1 MVRNSIIPLLLIAI
15 LPASGYGQV
24 SWTLERCVAEAEKN
38 NLNIR
43 DRALDIELS
52 RTGRQQAIGS
62 FIPSLNGF
70 ATHGYN
76 WGRVIDPFTNTFAT
90 DRVRTNNLG
99 VRADVDL
106 FGGFRNQRSLE
117 QSNVDIA
124 VSQEALEA
132 AKVQL
137 RTSMVDNFL
146 SVLDLSERIR
156 VAEIQ
161 VGRTKEQLSDLLQLI
176 DAGSRPIAE
185 RYDLEAQIAQEEF
198 NVTDLET
205 QLDRAKLGLIQLMQ
219 VDGLSYMNF
228 QVQGPDITQVDIIPD
243 GSTFDQVLNSAKDN
257 FPAYKQAEL
266 SERSAEL
273 SVKIAEAQQYPSLS
287 LSGTIGSGYS
297 GRNTEFVGEPIVG
310 DPQLI
315 GQTATGEDVFTLPQV
330 SFNTETKTFGDQLND
345 NFNQSISFSLSVPIF
360 NGFQTRTAISQARI
374 RQLQA
379 QNRTKATFNQLSTDV
394 QNALALQAS
403 SYRQFVAA
411 QKNYEAA
418 EKAYEYAVE
427 RAEAGVITSL
437 DLRTAKAN
445 LDQALSQMI
454 NAKYAAV
461 LAKKYLDILQ
471 GKPLTL

>member
-1 MVRNSIIPLLLIAI
+1 M
-15 LPASGYGQV
+15 
-24 SWTLERCVAEAEKN
+24 AEAEKN